1 MNLVAQVFR
10 NSGYSKIAINIARD
24 ATNLNPR
31 NFDAWQE
38 LYLMPNL
45 EASEKAKV
53 FEKMQELDPFN
64 LRAK

>member
-10 NSGYSKIAINIARD
+10 NSGYSKIAIDIARD
-24 ATNLNPR
+24 ATKLNPR

-64 LRAK
+64 LRTK